1 MEEEVLGQWTVVAP
15 LCLYRCNRCVWGRAA
30 LFFLLILFVLGF
42 PFATSADVTGVVVGV
57 ADGDTVTVLDAD
69 RNQHKVRL
77 AGIDAPEKA
86 QPFGQR
92 AKERMSTLVFGKDVR
107 LEGDKLDRYGRTVA
121 KVWVSPPDCQRCP
134 KTLDAGLAVLTS
146 GLAWHYKKYQYEQSA
161 EDRERY
167 AFAEIEARS
176 KRAGLWSEADPVPP
190 WDWRKSKS
198 SGGEQNANR

>member
-1 MEEEVLGQWTVVAP
+1 MSP
-15 LCLYRCNRCVWGRAA
+15 LCNLSVRGLRNFLLA
-30 LFFLLILFVLGF
+30 LFSLPAF
-42 PFATSADVTGVVVGV
+42 ADVTCVVVGV

-69 RNQHKVRL
+69 KSQHKVRV

-92 AKERMSTLVFGKDVR
+92 AKQRMSTLVFGKEVR
-107 LEGDKLDRYGRTVA
+107 LEGDKRDRYGRTVA

-146 GLAWHYKKYQYEQSA
+146 GLAWHYKKYQNEQSP

-167 AFAEIEARS
+167 AFSEDEARS
-176 KRAGLWSEADPVPP
+176 KHAGLWAEANPAPP
-190 WDWRKSKS
+190 WEWRKSRR
-198 SGGEQNANR
+198 SGGEQNSNR